1 MNMPVQ
7 PGYGGAAYTGL
18 EGFQC
23 AWDDTA
29 DQPLPGGVFNLFP
42 GGTHVTDGWS
52 GPAFGVP
59 SAKQVRGYLDELEPI
74 FPGMREAYTG
84 ISYRD
89 FWHANPW
96 SRGAYTA
103 QRPGQYTRLFG
114 AGSTPEG
121 NIHFAGEHTSPYYFG
136 YLNGAV
142 ESGERAA
149 KAVALS

>member
-1 MNMPVQ
+1 M
-7 PGYGGAAYTGL
+7 L
-18 EGFQC
+18 
-23 AWDDTA
+23 
-29 DQPLPGGVFNLFP
+29 NLFP
-42 GGTHVTDGWS
+42 GGSQVSAGWS

-59 SAKQVRGYLDELEPI
+59 SATQVSSYLAQVEPI
-74 FPGMREAYTG
+74 FPGTTAAYTG
-84 ISYRD
+84 VAYRD

-103 QRPGQYTRLFG
+103 QRPGQYTRVFG

-121 NIHFAGEHTSPYYFG
+121 SIHFAGEHTSTAYYGF
-136 YLNGAV
+136 LNGAV